1 LVPPGTDY
9 SHQLPGNTGSYT
21 SNSNFAQEKLSISI
35 LLRIDNMT
43 AVAYIN
49 REVSPTL
56 SRMAKTLWLWR
67 TERNVSL
74 EAQHLPGVMNSIAD
88 RESRAWLD
96 RSEWKL
102 SPNIFQKINSQLGP
116 ISMQGG
122 RTLRKT

>member
-1 LVPPGTDY
+1 
-9 SHQLPGNTGSYT
+9 
-21 SNSNFAQEKLSISI
+21 
-35 LLRIDNMT
+35 MT